1 MREKTCL
8 QRSWAPKT
16 ESTYHVVNGKTQCRT
31 WGVTT
36 PSTRETY
43 TLPREI
49 SRAVIDM

>member
-8 QRSWAPKT
+8 QWNCTPKT
-16 ESTYHVVNGKTQCRT
+16 ESTYDVVNRETHSRT
-31 WGVTT
+31 WGVTS

-49 SRAVIDM
+49 NRAVIEL